1 MMGGKEE
8 EGGGGGGGRR
18 GRGVREWAGDGD
30 KMQQQV
36 AGAPSVLTVV
46 RRESA
51 VLLVVRR
58 ELAVPLAALSSVN
71 GFRRGTWLA

>member
-1 MMGGKEE
+1 M
-8 EGGGGGGGRR
+8 
-18 GRGVREWAGDGD
+18 REWAGDGD

-36 AGAPSVLTVV
+36 AGAASVLTVAGATSVLTVV